1 MIFIKLFSLI
11 YKCLQEMGVG
21 DLDRIRRG
29 NSKRKQSREDQKE
42 ILVQQEP
49 GLLEPL
55 HIQSERQ
62 KLSV

>member
-55 HIQSERQ
+55 HI
-62 KLSV
+62 